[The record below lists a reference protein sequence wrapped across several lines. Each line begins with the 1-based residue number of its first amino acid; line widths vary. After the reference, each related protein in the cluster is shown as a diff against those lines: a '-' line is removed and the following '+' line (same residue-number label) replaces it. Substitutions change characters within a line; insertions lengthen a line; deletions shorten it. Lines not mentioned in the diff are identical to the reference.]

1 MAGNLSALGFGA
13 NNTTRQ
19 IVNADAIAGFT
30 PFNGDIDAT
39 APWRSKEVLSGALTA
54 NTLATVLSLT
64 GPGEVPLLTSYT
76 KDATVRT
83 VRTVVIVDGVTVFDF
98 TSASIG
104 VAKRGAIVA
113 GELAAVASGS
123 AAYFVAQGNPIR
135 FSVSLVVQ
143 QASDRTETD
152 KLALA
157 YIAL

>member
-19 IVNADAIAGFT
+19 IVNSNATAGFT
-30 PFNGDIDAT
+30 PPNISIDAAT
-39 APWRSKEVLSGALTA
+39 SFTGKEVLSGALTA

-76 KDATVRT
+76 KDTTART
-83 VRTVVIVDGVTVFDF
+83 VRTVVIVDGVTVFDY
-98 TSASIG
+98 TSASISTG
-104 VAKRGAIVA
+104 NRGALIA
-113 GELAAVASGS
+113 GGLAGFPGGATFYVT
-123 AAYFVAQGNPIR
+123 QGNPIR

-143 QASDRTETD
+143 QASNLTETD
-152 KLALA
+152 KIALA

>member
-19 IVNADAIAGFT
+19 IVNADAVAGFT
-30 PFNGDIDAT
+30 PLNGDIDAS
-39 APWRSKEVLSGALTA
+39 AAGRGKEVLSGALTA

-104 VAKRGAIVA
+104 VANRGAIVA
-113 GELAAVASGS
+113 GELAWAGGTYYVT
-123 AAYFVAQGNPIR
+123 QGNPIR

>member
-19 IVNADAIAGFT
+19 IVNSNATAGFT
-30 PFNGDIDAT
+30 PLNISIDAAT
-39 APWRSKEVLSGALTA
+39 SFTGKEVLSGALTA

-76 KDATVRT
+76 KDTTART

-104 VAKRGAIVA
+104 VANRGAIVA
-113 GELAAVASGS
+113 GELADHSGVF
-123 AAYFVAQGNPIR
+123 YVTQGNPIR
-135 FSVSLVVQ
+135 FSVSLVVK
-143 QASDRTETD
+143 QASNLTETD
-152 KLALA
+152 KIALA

>member
-30 PFNGDIDAT
+30 PLNGDIDA
-39 APWRSKEVLSGALTA
+39 ASAGRGKEVLSGALTA
-54 NTLATVLSLT
+54 DTLATVLSLT

-76 KDATVRT
+76 KDATART

-104 VAKRGAIVA
+104 VANRGAIVA
-113 GELAAVASGS
+113 GQLAVAG
-123 AAYFVAQGNPIR
+123 ATYYVTQGNPIR

-143 QASDRTETD
+143 QASNLTETD

>member
-30 PFNGDIDAT
+30 PFNGDIDAS
-39 APWRSKEVLSGALTA
+39 AAGRSKEVLSGALTA

-76 KDATVRT
+76 KDATART

-104 VAKRGAIVA
+104 VPKRGAIVA
-113 GELAAVASGS
+113 GQVAGGGIT
-123 AAYFVAQGNPIR
+123 QGNPIR

>member
-19 IVNADAIAGFT
+19 IVNANAIAGFT
-30 PFNGDIDAT
+30 PLNGDIA
-39 APWRSKEVLSGALTA
+39 APGAALGKEVLSGALTA

-76 KDATVRT
+76 KDGTART

-113 GELAAVASGS
+113 GEWAGVPGGLYVT
-123 AAYFVAQGNPIR
+123 QGNPIR

-143 QASDRTETD
+143 QASNLTETD
-152 KLALA
+152 KIALA

>member
-19 IVNADAIAGFT
+19 IVNADATAGFT

-76 KDATVRT
+76 KDATART
-83 VRTVVIVDGVTVFDF
+83 VRTVVIVDGVTVFDS
-98 TSASIG
+98 TSASIS

-113 GELAAVASGS
+113 GELAGVPG
-123 AAYFVAQGNPIR
+123 AATYYVTQGNPIR

-143 QASDRTETD
+143 QASNLTETD

>member
-1 MAGNLSALGFGA
+1 MAGNLSELGFGA

-39 APWRSKEVLSGALTA
+39 STGRSKEVLSGALTA

-104 VAKRGAIVA
+104 VANRGAIVA
-113 GELAAVASGS
+113 GQVAGS
-123 AAYFVAQGNPIR
+123 FYVAQGHPIR

-143 QASDRTETD
+143 QASNLTETD

>member
-30 PFNGDIDAT
+30 PFNGDIDA
-39 APWRSKEVLSGALTA
+39 AAAAARSKEVLSGALTA

-76 KDATVRT
+76 KDGTART

-104 VAKRGAIVA
+104 VPKRGAIVA
-113 GELAAVASGS
+113 GQVADGGS
-123 AAYFVAQGNPIR
+123 SYVTQGNPIR

-143 QASDRTETD
+143 QASNLTETD

>member
-30 PFNGDIDAT
+30 PLNSDIDASGVG
-39 APWRSKEVLSGALTA
+39 RGKEVLSGALTA

-76 KDATVRT
+76 KDTTART

-104 VAKRGAIVA
+104 VPKRGAIVA
-113 GELAAVASGS
+113 GQVAGGGS
-123 AAYFVAQGNPIR
+123 SYVTQGNPIR

-143 QASDRTETD
+143 QASSLTETD
-152 KLALA
+152 KIALA
-157 YIAL
+157 YIAF

>member
-19 IVNADAIAGFT
+19 IVNANATAGFT

-39 APWRSKEVLSGALTA
+39 STVLGKEVLSDALTA

-76 KDATVRT
+76 KDGTART

-98 TSASIG
+98 TSASIS

-113 GELAAVASGS
+113 GELAWAGGTFYVT
-123 AAYFVAQGNPIR
+123 QGNPIR

-143 QASDRTETD
+143 QASNLTETD

>member
-30 PFNGDIDAT
+30 PLNSDIDAS
-39 APWRSKEVLSGALTA
+39 AAGRGKEVLSGALTA

-104 VAKRGAIVA
+104 VANRGAIVA
-113 GELAAVASGS
+113 GQVAGGD
-123 AAYFVAQGNPIR
+123 VTQGNPIR

-143 QASDRTETD
+143 QASNLTETD

>member
-19 IVNADAIAGFT
+19 IVNSNATAGFT
-30 PFNGDIDAT
+30 PFNGDIDAAT
-39 APWRSKEVLSGALTA
+39 TVLGKEVLSGALTA
-54 NTLATVLSLT
+54 NILATVLSLT

-98 TSASIG
+98 TSASFG
-104 VAKRGAIVA
+104 VANRGAIVA
-113 GELAAVASGS
+113 GQLADAGLSFYVT
-123 AAYFVAQGNPIR
+123 QGNPIR

-143 QASDRTETD
+143 QASNLTETD

>member
-19 IVNADAIAGFT
+19 IVNSNATAGFT
-30 PFNGDIDAT
+30 PFNGDIDAAST
-39 APWRSKEVLSGALTA
+39 VLGKEVLSGALTA

-76 KDATVRT
+76 KDDATVRT

-98 TSASIG
+98 TSASISL
-104 VAKRGAIVA
+104 ANRGAIVA
-113 GELAAVASGS
+113 GELAWAGGTYYVT
-123 AAYFVAQGNPIR
+123 QGNPIR

-143 QASDRTETD
+143 QASNLTETD
-152 KLALA
+152 KIALA

>member
-30 PFNGDIDAT
+30 PFNGDIAAAST
-39 APWRSKEVLSGALTA
+39 VRGKEVLSGALTA

-76 KDATVRT
+76 KDATART

-98 TSASIG
+98 TSASISAG
-104 VAKRGAIVA
+104 HRGAIVA
-113 GELAAVASGS
+113 GQLAGVAGG
-123 AAYFVAQGNPIR
+123 ATYYITQGNPIR

-143 QASDRTETD
+143 QASNLTETD

>member
-1 MAGNLSALGFGA
+1 MAGNLSELGFGA

-19 IVNADAIAGFT
+19 IVNSNATAGFT
-30 PFNGDIDAT
+30 PLNISIDAASSFT
-39 APWRSKEVLSGALTA
+39 GKEVLSGALTA

-98 TSASIG
+98 TSASSG
-104 VAKRGAIVA
+104 VANRGAIVA
-113 GELAAVASGS
+113 GQVAGGPG
-123 AAYFVAQGNPIR
+123 AYYVTHGNPIR

-143 QASDRTETD
+143 QASNLTETD
-152 KLALA
+152 KIALA
-157 YIAL
+157 YSAL

>member
-19 IVNADAIAGFT
+19 IVNANATAGFT
-30 PFNGDIDAT
+30 PFNVDIDAS
-39 APWRSKEVLSGALTA
+39 AAGLGKEVLSGALTA

-76 KDATVRT
+76 KDTTVRT

-113 GELAAVASGS
+113 GQVADGGS
-123 AAYFVAQGNPIR
+123 YYVTQGNPIR

-143 QASDRTETD
+143 QASNLTETD
-152 KLALA
+152 KIALA

>member
-19 IVNADAIAGFT
+19 IVNSNAVAGFT
-30 PFNGDIDAT
+30 PLNISIDAAT
-39 APWRSKEVLSGALTA
+39 GKEVLSGALTA

-83 VRTVVIVDGVTVFDF
+83 VRTVVIVDGVTVFDS

-104 VAKRGAIVA
+104 VANRGAIVA
-113 GELAAVASGS
+113 GELAGTSG
-123 AAYFVAQGNPIR
+123 AYYVTQGNPIR

-143 QASDRTETD
+143 QASNLTETD
-152 KLALA
+152 KIALA

>member
-19 IVNADAIAGFT
+19 IVNSNATAGFT
-30 PFNGDIDAT
+30 PFNGDIDAAST
-39 APWRSKEVLSGALTA
+39 VLGKEVLSGALTA

-76 KDATVRT
+76 KDATART

-104 VAKRGAIVA
+104 VPKRGAIVA
-113 GELAAVASGS
+113 GQVASGGS
-123 AAYFVAQGNPIR
+123 SYVTQGNPIR

-143 QASDRTETD
+143 QASNLTETD

>member
-1 MAGNLSALGFGA
+1 MSGNLSALGFGA

-19 IVNADAIAGFT
+19 IVNSNATAGFT
-30 PFNGDIDAT
+30 PLNVDIDA
-39 APWRSKEVLSGALTA
+39 ALGKEVLSGALTA

-76 KDATVRT
+76 KDGTART

-98 TSASIG
+98 TSASIS

-113 GELAAVASGS
+113 GELAGTPGGATFYVT
-123 AAYFVAQGNPIR
+123 QGNPIR

-143 QASDRTETD
+143 QASNLTETD

>member
-19 IVNADAIAGFT
+19 IVNSNAIAGFT
-30 PFNGDIDAT
+30 PVNGDIDAAST
-39 APWRSKEVLSGALTA
+39 VLGKEVLSGALTA

-76 KDATVRT
+76 KDGTART

-104 VAKRGAIVA
+104 VPNRGAIVA
-113 GELAAVASGS
+113 GQVAGGGIT
-123 AAYFVAQGNPIR
+123 QGNPIR

-143 QASDRTETD
+143 QASNLTETD
-152 KLALA
+152 KIALA

>member
-30 PFNGDIDAT
+30 PFNGDIDAAAT
-39 APWRSKEVLSGALTA
+39 VRGKEVLSGALTA
-54 NTLATVLSLT
+54 NTPATVLSLT

-76 KDATVRT
+76 KDATART

-113 GELAAVASGS
+113 GQLAGHSG
-123 AAYFVAQGNPIR
+123 AATYYVTQGNPIR
-135 FSVSLVVQ
+135 FSVSLVVK
-143 QASDRTETD
+143 QASNLTETD
-152 KLALA
+152 KIALA

>member
-30 PFNGDIDAT
+30 PLNGDIA
-39 APWRSKEVLSGALTA
+39 AAAAGRSKEVLSGALTA

-76 KDATVRT
+76 KDATART

-98 TSASIG
+98 TSASISTT
-104 VAKRGAIVA
+104 KRGAIVA
-113 GELAAVASGS
+113 GELAGTPGGATFYVT
-123 AAYFVAQGNPIR
+123 QGNPIR

-143 QASDRTETD
+143 QASNLTETD

>member
-30 PFNGDIDAT
+30 PLNSDIDASGVG
-39 APWRSKEVLSGALTA
+39 RGKEVLSGALTA

-76 KDATVRT
+76 KDATART

-98 TSASIG
+98 TSASISTT
-104 VAKRGAIVA
+104 KRGAIVA
-113 GELAAVASGS
+113 GELAGTPGGATFYVT
-123 AAYFVAQGNPIR
+123 QGNPIR

-143 QASDRTETD
+143 QASNLTETD

>member
-19 IVNADAIAGFT
+19 IVNSNATAGFT
-30 PFNGDIDAT
+30 PFNGDIDAAST
-39 APWRSKEVLSGALTA
+39 VLGKEVLSGALTA

-76 KDATVRT
+76 KDGTVRT

-113 GELAAVASGS
+113 GQLANNGLTFYVTH
-123 AAYFVAQGNPIR
+123 GNPIR

-143 QASDRTETD
+143 QASNLTETD
-152 KLALA
+152 KIALA

>member
-19 IVNADAIAGFT
+19 IVNSNATAGFT
-30 PFNGDIDAT
+30 PFNGDIDAAST
-39 APWRSKEVLSGALTA
+39 VLGKEVLSGALTA

-76 KDATVRT
+76 KDATART

-104 VAKRGAIVA
+104 VPKRGAIVA
-113 GELAAVASGS
+113 GQVADGGS
-123 AAYFVAQGNPIR
+123 SYVTQGNPIR

-143 QASDRTETD
+143 QASNLTETD

>member
-19 IVNADAIAGFT
+19 IVNSNATAGFT
-30 PFNGDIDAT
+30 PFNGDIDAAST
-39 APWRSKEVLSGALTA
+39 VLGKEVLSGALTA

-76 KDATVRT
+76 KDGTPRT

-98 TSASIG
+98 TSASISTT
-104 VAKRGAIVA
+104 KRGAIVA
-113 GELAAVASGS
+113 GELAGVPGGATYYVT
-123 AAYFVAQGNPIR
+123 QGNPIR

-152 KLALA
+152 KIALA

>member
-19 IVNADAIAGFT
+19 IVNADAVAGFT
-30 PFNGDIDAT
+30 PLNGDIA
-39 APWRSKEVLSGALTA
+39 AAAAGRSKEVLSGALTA
-54 NTLATVLSLT
+54 NILATVLSLT

-76 KDATVRT
+76 KDTTART

-98 TSASIG
+98 TSASIS
-104 VAKRGAIVA
+104 VANRGAIVA
-113 GELAAVASGS
+113 GELAGTPGGATFYVT
-123 AAYFVAQGNPIR
+123 QGNPIR

-143 QASDRTETD
+143 QASNLTETD

>member
-19 IVNADAIAGFT
+19 IVNSNATAGFT
-30 PFNGDIDAT
+30 PFNGDIDAS
-39 APWRSKEVLSGALTA
+39 AAGLGKEVLSGALTE

-76 KDATVRT
+76 KDGTART

-104 VAKRGAIVA
+104 VPNRGAIVA
-113 GELAAVASGS
+113 GQVAGGD
-123 AAYFVAQGNPIR
+123 VTQGNPIR

-143 QASDRTETD
+143 QASNLTETD

>member
-39 APWRSKEVLSGALTA
+39 STGRGKEVLSGALTA

-76 KDATVRT
+76 KDGTVRT

-104 VAKRGAIVA
+104 VPNRGAIVA
-113 GELAAVASGS
+113 GQVAGGPG
-123 AAYFVAQGNPIR
+123 VTQGNPIR

-143 QASDRTETD
+143 QASNLTETD

>member
-30 PFNGDIDAT
+30 PFNGDIA
-39 APWRSKEVLSGALTA
+39 AGAAGRSKEVLSGALTA

-104 VAKRGAIVA
+104 TANRGAIVA
-113 GELAAVASGS
+113 GQWVG
-123 AAYFVAQGNPIR
+123 YVTQGNPIR

-143 QASDRTETD
+143 QASDLTETD

>member
-30 PFNGDIDAT
+30 PFNGDIDA
-39 APWRSKEVLSGALTA
+39 AAAGRSKEVLSGALTE

-76 KDATVRT
+76 KDGTART

-113 GELAAVASGS
+113 GQLVGVPGGATYYVT
-123 AAYFVAQGNPIR
+123 QGNPIR

-152 KLALA
+152 KIALA

>member
-30 PFNGDIDAT
+30 PFNGDIDA
-39 APWRSKEVLSGALTA
+39 AAAAARSKEVLSGALTA

-76 KDATVRT
+76 KDGTART

-104 VAKRGAIVA
+104 TAKRGAIVA
-113 GELAAVASGS
+113 GQLAGVPGGATYYVT
-123 AAYFVAQGNPIR
+123 QGNPIR

-143 QASDRTETD
+143 QASNLTETD

>member
-19 IVNADAIAGFT
+19 IVNADATAGFT

-76 KDATVRT
+76 KDATART

-98 TSASIG
+98 TSASIS

-113 GELAAVASGS
+113 GELAGIPGGGGFYVT
-123 AAYFVAQGNPIR
+123 QGNPIR

-143 QASDRTETD
+143 QASNLTETD

>member
-30 PFNGDIDAT
+30 PFNGDIDAAAT
-39 APWRSKEVLSGALTA
+39 GRGKEVLSGALTA

-76 KDATVRT
+76 KDATART

-113 GELAAVASGS
+113 GQLAGVAGG
-123 AAYFVAQGNPIR
+123 ATYYVTQGNPIR

-143 QASDRTETD
+143 QASNLTETD
-152 KLALA
+152 KIALA

>member
-19 IVNADAIAGFT
+19 IVNADAVAGFT
-30 PFNGDIDAT
+30 PLNGDIDA
-39 APWRSKEVLSGALTA
+39 AAAGRSKEVLSGALTA

-104 VAKRGAIVA
+104 VPNRGAIVA
-113 GELAAVASGS
+113 GQVAGGD
-123 AAYFVAQGNPIR
+123 VTQGNPIR

-143 QASDRTETD
+143 QASNLTETD